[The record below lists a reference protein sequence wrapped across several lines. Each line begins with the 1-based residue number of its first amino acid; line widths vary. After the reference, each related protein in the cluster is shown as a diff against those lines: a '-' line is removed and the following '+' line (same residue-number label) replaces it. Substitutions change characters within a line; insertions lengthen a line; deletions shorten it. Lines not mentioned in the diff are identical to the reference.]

1 MSFIFSSGLSATKP
15 TNSPEEIPGIYIPG
29 AISRDVAKQSA
40 DNSLQIMELTS
51 MDPSFKAQA
60 AATGINAAKSLL
72 SKKVKQVK
80 VIVKAGYR
88 LMLKDKSVQ
97 Q

>member
-1 MSFIFSSGLSATKP
+1 
-15 TNSPEEIPGIYIPG
+15 
-29 AISRDVAKQSA
+29 
-40 DNSLQIMELTS
+40 

>member
-1 MSFIFSSGLSATKP
+1 L
-15 TNSPEEIPGIYIPG
+15 
-29 AISRDVAKQSA
+29 
-40 DNSLQIMELTS
+40 MELTS

-80 VIVKAGYR
+80 VLVKAGYKVLLR
-88 LMLKDKSVQ
+88 DNSIQ